1 MGESLN
7 KINHYIA
14 AEICMDHIKN
24 EVWYLLGFLLQQRV
38 HESKFVDVA
47 GGCQMNL
54 TNYYERIIRE
64 FFIFDNTRMIITD
77 KNIKFMT
84 ADSKYIEL
92 STMLLIYEEEG
103 KIGTFLNI
111 LMEIW
116 VQYEEELQELPVAD
130 VIHDVL

>member
-1 MGESLN
+1 
-7 KINHYIA
+7 
-14 AEICMDHIKN
+14 
-24 EVWYLLGFLLQQRV
+24 
-38 HESKFVDVA
+38 
-47 GGCQMNL
+47 MNL

-77 KNIKFMT
+77 KNIRFMT
-84 ADSKYIEL
+84 VDGKYIEL

>member
-1 MGESLN
+1 
-7 KINHYIA
+7 
-14 AEICMDHIKN
+14 MD
-24 EVWYLLGFLLQQRV
+24 
-38 HESKFVDVA
+38 
-47 GGCQMNL
+47 L

-77 KNIKFMT
+77 KNIRFQT

-92 STMLLIYEEEG
+92 STMLLIYEEKG
-103 KIGTFLNI
+103 KIETFLNI

-116 VQYEEELQELPVAD
+116 YRHEEELQELPVAD

>member
-1 MGESLN
+1 
-7 KINHYIA
+7 
-14 AEICMDHIKN
+14 MD
-24 EVWYLLGFLLQQRV
+24 
-38 HESKFVDVA
+38 
-47 GGCQMNL
+47 L

-77 KNIKFMT
+77 KNIRFQT

-92 STMLLIYEEEG
+92 STMLLIYEEKG
-103 KIGTFLNI
+103 KIETFLNI

-116 VQYEEELQELPVAD
+116 DQHEEELQELPVAD

>member
-1 MGESLN
+1 
-7 KINHYIA
+7 
-14 AEICMDHIKN
+14 MD
-24 EVWYLLGFLLQQRV
+24 
-38 HESKFVDVA
+38 
-47 GGCQMNL
+47 L

-103 KIGTFLNI
+103 KIETFLNI

-116 VQYEEELQELPVAD
+116 DQHEEELQELPVAD

>member
-1 MGESLN
+1 
-7 KINHYIA
+7 
-14 AEICMDHIKN
+14 MD
-24 EVWYLLGFLLQQRV
+24 
-38 HESKFVDVA
+38 
-47 GGCQMNL
+47 L
-54 TNYYERIIRE
+54 TNYYERIVRE

-77 KNIKFMT
+77 KNIKFITVVGM
-84 ADSKYIEL
+84 YFEL
-92 STMLLIYEEEG
+92 STMLLIYEGEG

>member
-1 MGESLN
+1 
-7 KINHYIA
+7 
-14 AEICMDHIKN
+14 MD
-24 EVWYLLGFLLQQRV
+24 
-38 HESKFVDVA
+38 
-47 GGCQMNL
+47 L

-77 KNIKFMT
+77 KNIRFQT

-92 STMLLIYEEEG
+92 STMLLIYEEKG
-103 KIGTFLNI
+103 KIETFLNI

-116 VQYEEELQELPVAD
+116 YQCEEELQELPVAD